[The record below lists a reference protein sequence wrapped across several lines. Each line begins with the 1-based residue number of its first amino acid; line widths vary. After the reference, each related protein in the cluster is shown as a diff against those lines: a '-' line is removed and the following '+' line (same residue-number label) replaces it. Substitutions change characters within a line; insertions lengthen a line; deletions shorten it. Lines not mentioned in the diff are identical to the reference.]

1 MPSSSYSDIPE
12 ITAKFKSKVDKSI
25 TDSNTGQNMKIL
37 FLNNLI
43 ERNGQIFRPV
53 FEGLRATF
61 PRGITLE
68 DNKWKG
74 LCVFSREF
82 PENMEILESEEHTQ
96 QKGWCAKSL
105 VNMTFNEDID
115 CKTATSV
122 ADTLEICR
130 TPEAAS
136 RNFKRKGDE
145 PITADVIFEVSDNE
159 TLIVIP
165 GQKKIGNKEFVQVK
179 TKGTKGLLQ
188 QYHEAVAE
196 VIYEKRDLLNLD
208 RIETAEEAAKLI
220 KFPIYWPKNKETGK
234 YDNTRNPSMY
244 AQCMYYKD
252 RQTGEVNCADFIM
265 AGTGTKLSP
274 EDLANVSITGRPA
287 FDESRWFITPSKITS
302 QAKIVSFIVEK
313 IEKIERPSIQAETLS
328 SISIDQSQID
338 KNMEI
343 LRAARVGAASRENS
357 PSTSG
362 TGSGSGDGAGS
373 KPRARNDDNQDDDL
387 DAIMNAGSVAEDVE
401 ISPSGDSEFP
411 EVPGLDD

>member
-12 ITAKFKSKVDKSI
+12 ITAKFKSKVDKTI

-43 ERNGQIFRPV
+43 ERHGQIFRPV

-96 QKGWCAKSL
+96 QKGWCAKNL
-105 VNMTFNEDID
+105 VNVTIDID
-115 CKTATSV
+115 SKTASPISS
-122 ADTLEICR
+122 TLEICR
-130 TPEAAS
+130 TPEGAE
-136 RNFKRKGDE
+136 RNAKRKGDE
-145 PITADVIFEVSDNE
+145 PKSDDVLFEVSDDD
-159 TLIVIP
+159 TLIVL
-165 GQKKIGNKEFVQVK
+165 GQKKIGKKEFVHVK
-179 TKGTKGLLQ
+179 TKGIKGFLQ
-188 QYHEAVAE
+188 QYHEAVGE

-208 RIETAEEAAKLI
+208 RIETPEEAAKLI
-220 KFPIYWPKNKETGK
+220 KFPIYWPRNKETGK

-265 AGTGTKLSP
+265 AGTGVKLSP

-313 IEKIERPSIQAETLS
+313 IEKIERPNIQQGTLN

-343 LRAARVGAASRENS
+343 LRAAREGAASRENS
-357 PSTSG
+357 PAAPS
-362 TGSGSGDGAGS
+362 SGSAS
-373 KPRARNDDNQDDDL
+373 KTTRRQDNDEDEL
-387 DAIMNAGSVAEDVE
+387 DAIMNGGSTSEDIE
-401 ISPSGDSEFP
+401 ISTSGENDFP
-411 EVPGLDD
+411 EVPGLD